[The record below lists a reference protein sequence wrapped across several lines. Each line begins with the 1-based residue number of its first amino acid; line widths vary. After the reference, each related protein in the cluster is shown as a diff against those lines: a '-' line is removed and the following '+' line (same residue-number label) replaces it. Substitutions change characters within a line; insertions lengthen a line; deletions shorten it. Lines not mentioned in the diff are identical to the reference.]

1 MGPMSEPGELP
12 LTEAS
17 RALNEA
23 IEADIAGHKL
33 YPDGAMFINAETPGA
48 AKTIAE
54 AAAEGRV
61 VVLCSEDG
69 SRQVLHP
76 SQPAAA

>member
-1 MGPMSEPGELP
+1 MSDATERTP
-12 LTEAS
+12 TEADH
-17 RALNEA
+17 ALDQA

-33 YPDGAMFINAETPGA
+33 YPDGAMFIDAEAPGA
-48 AKTIAE
+48 GKAIAE

-61 VVLCSEDG
+61 VVLCSQDG

>member
-1 MGPMSEPGELP
+1 MSDAKERTP
-12 LTEAS
+12 TEAD
-17 RALNEA
+17 RALIEA
-23 IEADIAGHKL
+23 IDSDIAGHKL
-33 YPDGAMFINAETPGA
+33 YPDGSMFIDAEMPGA
-48 AKTIAE
+48 GKAIAE

>member
-1 MGPMSEPGELP
+1 MNDPGEHP

-23 IEADIAGHKL
+23 IESDIAGHKL
-33 YPDGAMFINAETPGA
+33 YPDGAMFINAEAPGA
-48 AKTIAE
+48 GKAIAE

-61 VVLCSEDG
+61 VVLCSQDG

>member
-1 MGPMSEPGELP
+1 MTEPEERP

-17 RALNEA
+17 RALDEA
-23 IEADIAGHKL
+23 IDADIAGRKL
-33 YPDGAMFINAETPGA
+33 YPDGAMFINAEMPGA
-48 AKTIAE
+48 GKAIAE

>member
-1 MGPMSEPGELP
+1 MSDAKERTPS
-12 LTEAS
+12 EAD
-17 RALNEA
+17 RALDQA
-23 IEADIAGHKL
+23 IKADIAGHKL
-33 YPDGAMFINAETPGA
+33 YPDGAMFIDAEAPGA
-48 AKTIAE
+48 GK

-61 VVLCSEDG
+61 VVLCSQDG

>member
-1 MGPMSEPGELP
+1 MTEPGERP

-23 IEADIAGHKL
+23 IESDIAGHKL
-33 YPDGAMFINAETPGA
+33 YPNGAMFIDAEAPGA
-48 AKTIAE
+48 GKAIAE
-54 AAAEGRV
+54 AAAEGRA

>member
-1 MGPMSEPGELP
+1 MSDPGERP

-23 IEADIAGHKL
+23 IDSGIAGHKL
-33 YPDGAMFINAETPGA
+33 YPDGAMFIDAEAPGA
-48 AKTIAE
+48 GKAIAD